1 LLDQDPVEAAL
12 PGRSAEGDAFLAAA
26 LDIAALVGTGTTPG
40 GGLPLSAAAADAGE
54 ELVPHRMSLHS
65 NSSAG
70 GSAASFSRQQAE
82 YAVEM
87 HGWYKRQYAACCAHA
102 GLLWVPALKQ
112 QQQPLLPPHLM
123 GYTPS
128 LQQAGGRHRM
138 ALRGHLGPIRS
149 VIISPSGKDVL
160 TASDDGGVQV
170 RDVGW

>member
-1 LLDQDPVEAAL
+1 
-12 PGRSAEGDAFLAAA
+12 
-26 LDIAALVGTGTTPG
+26 
-40 GGLPLSAAAADAGE
+40 
-54 ELVPHRMSLHS
+54 MSMHS

-70 GSAASFSRQQAE
+70 GSAASFSRHQAE

-102 GLLWVPALKQ
+102 GLLWAPALKQQ

-149 VIISPSGKDVL
+149 VVISPSGKDVL

-170 RDVGW
+170 GVLVLMRATVTVTDEGCVSWACVQPAFVLLM